1 MALITNQKPLL
12 SLIAICLTCGVRSLD
27 CETGNTMRHNPSL
40 WLDKQTFTKLLIGH
54 PSSSH
59 HPGVCCGPGK
69 IAVDSDTGP
78 GGSLVTRLAFLM
90 NYHRTSTHGD
100 GETSSD
106 YEKIGFH
113 YFNWNN
119 GHPLDINLSA
129 AVLSCGMNMTSL
141 ATGIFSFPPKKSFET
156 ATIWYF
162 PAGGYSSN
170 AKWRIKN
177 LHLIFTLKSFASQ
190 AIFHWD
196 YQNRNIIFDHFQEN
210 IKCKSSHKIS
220 SKVENVQKG
229 Q

>member
-1 MALITNQKPLL
+1 MTMMANQKPLL
-12 SLIAICLTCGVRSLD
+12 SLIAIGLTCGSGSLD
-27 CETGNTMRHNPSL
+27 CETGDTMRHIPSF
-40 WLDKQTFTKLLIGH
+40 WLAERSLARLLIGH
-54 PSSSH
+54 QSSSH

-129 AVLSCGMNMTSL
+129 AVPSCGMNMTSL
-141 ATGIFSFPPKKSFET
+141 A
-156 ATIWYF
+156 
-162 PAGGYSSN
+162 
-170 AKWRIKN
+170 
-177 LHLIFTLKSFASQ
+177 
-190 AIFHWD
+190 
-196 YQNRNIIFDHFQEN
+196 NRDF
-210 IKCKSSHKIS
+210 
-220 SKVENVQKG
+220 
-229 Q
+229 